1 MKSIYMK
8 LKTVED
14 VKEFATLVSA
24 LNIKADVHSITNSR
38 HVVPADSVLGL
49 FSLNLNDQLIVLFN
63 KDDNEEEFVQKCS
76 RWLIVK

>member
-1 MKSIYMK
+1 M
-8 LKTVED
+8 KTVED
-14 VKEFATLVSA
+14 VKDFATLVSA

-38 HVVPADSVLGL
+38 HIVPADSVLGL

-63 KDDNEEEFVQKCS
+63 KDDNEEEFVHKCS